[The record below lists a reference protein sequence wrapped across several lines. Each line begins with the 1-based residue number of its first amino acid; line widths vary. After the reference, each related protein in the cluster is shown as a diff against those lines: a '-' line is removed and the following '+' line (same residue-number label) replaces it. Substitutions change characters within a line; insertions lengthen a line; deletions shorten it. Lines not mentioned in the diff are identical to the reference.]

1 MNKRKILALAI
12 IAFMCALIVG
22 GTSAYFTFSDRAHN
36 IITTSG
42 IAIELIEDTNQVG
55 VDGRAIPFTNVTDAM
70 PGDVISKIPKVKNID
85 DGDAYIRMRITANVN
100 YPDGKSNRISPD
112 MFNLDIDAANWQSS
126 NGYYYY
132 NQELGK
138 NQITA
143 PLFTTVTIPDS
154 LSDQYQGATFSLDV
168 YAEAVQVANNGSN
181 VMEAKGWPEE

>member
-36 IITTSG
+36 VITTSG

-85 DGDAYIRMRITANVN
+85 DGDAYIRMRVTANVN
-100 YPDGKSNRISPD
+100 YPDGESNRISPD
-112 MFNLDIDAANWQSS
+112 MFNLDIDATNWQSS

-132 NQELGK
+132 NQELSK

-143 PLFTTVTIPDS
+143 PLFTTVTIPDN

-181 VMEAKGWPEE
+181 AMEAKGWPKE

>member
-1 MNKRKILALAI
+1 
-12 IAFMCALIVG
+12 
-22 GTSAYFTFSDRAHN
+22 
-36 IITTSG
+36 
-42 IAIELIEDTNQVG
+42 
-55 VDGRAIPFTNVTDAM
+55 
-70 PGDVISKIPKVKNID
+70 
-85 DGDAYIRMRITANVN
+85 
-100 YPDGKSNRISPD
+100 

-132 NQELGK
+132 NQELSK

-143 PLFTTVTIPDS
+143 PLFTTVTIPDN